1 MKRKVCHMT
10 SVHQWSD
17 TRIFYKECS
26 ALAVEGYDV
35 FLVAPVDGSFTE
47 RNVQVIGVGKNQ
59 GSRLKRATV
68 VAYRVMRNALR
79 TKSDIYHFHD
89 PELIWTGLILRMRGK
104 KVIFDIHE
112 NIVEQI
118 KVKRWLKFRGLFSAL
133 YRGVDWLS
141 SKVFRLVL
149 AEESYLKT
157 YSKLTSN
164 ATVVMNF
171 PDCEALS
178 TFRNEKRGA
187 ELTGVFYVGG
197 ISVDRGIDVTIA
209 ALAELKRMNVA
220 CHFHCVG
227 AVSPELMNYLETQ
240 TEYNSVKS
248 MITFYGSM
256 NVMEAYRI
264 SGQCVAGLSVLKPI
278 GNYVE
283 SYSTK
288 VFEYMSVGLPVITSD
303 FELYRNVVER
313 HQCGYCINPQDP
325 HALASALKE
334 ILTNRDAGNEMGARG
349 VRAALSEYSWTS
361 EAKKLI
367 SLYKSL

>member
-1 MKRKVCHMT
+1 MT
-10 SVHQWSD
+10 SVHHWSD

-26 ALAVEGYDV
+26 TLAVEGYEV

-47 RNVQVIGVGKNQ
+47 QNVRVIGVGKNN
-59 GSRLKRATV
+59 GSRLRRATV
-68 VAYRVMRNALR
+68 AAYRVMREALR
-79 TKSDIYHFHD
+79 TRSDIYHFHD

-118 KVKRWLKFRGLFSAL
+118 KVKRWLKFRGLISVM

-141 SKVFRLVL
+141 SKLFRLVL

-157 YSKLTSN
+157 YSRLTGN

-178 TFRNEKRGA
+178 AFRNEKRSADLNG
-187 ELTGVFYVGG
+187 LFYVGG
-197 ISVDRGIDVTIA
+197 ISVDRGIDVTIG
-209 ALAELKRMNVA
+209 ALAELKRMNIS

-227 AVSPELMNYLETQ
+227 SLTPELMSYLETH
-240 TEYNSVKS
+240 TEYNTVKT
-248 MITFYGSM
+248 MITFYGAM

-325 HALASALKE
+325 HALASAIKN
-334 ILTNRDAGNEMGARG
+334 ILADWNAANEMGSRG